1 MANKTIK
8 ISLLGLLLI
17 MFMSV
22 AMAAEVTQDT
32 TNEVTTP
39 SIDTIEATTPEV
51 VDVESDV
58 TDTDCGCT
66 CPINP
71 SNTSTVTPD
80 TTLTVQNDT
89 TYDFSGT
96 FTNKNY
102 NFENLDTV
110 VFTSSANNAIFYNTT
125 FTLSGKNIKISNLI
139 FNNTNTNGNP
149 ITITST
155 NVSCISGN
163 TINVFKNVSEETFGI
178 NVINSNNTCICG
190 NTINEI
196 GVPQMMGW
204 ETGVG
209 AIKFS
214 GIVFNN
220 VNTSCIKGNTL
231 NLQNVTTAYPFG
243 YSTMEAITVKGGSQN
258 DTVKQNVITVTGSEY
273 IYAISLSEFDNNITV
288 EENNITLTG
297 SNYICGVQLSSVTN
311 STVRKNKIEGT
322 CSEESGQGASY
333 EAFAYGVAVLTG
345 TWGAS
350 TSEATG
356 NIVEYNNVTLDSTVA
371 YAYELSNADNTII
384 QYNNASITG
393 NVVMALGIYNSSCN
407 NITNNI
413 FRVTGN
419 TRTLNNSIYEAVYP
433 ETTGIKIVDYS
444 SDIIID
450 NNSITVTDT
459 TNNNSTYCVIIEE
472 DCDSIDVINN
482 TLYSS
487 DPLIRQGND
496 SVYDDTLGGQNINN
510 NN

>member
-1 MANKTIK
+1 MSKRFLK
-8 ISLLGLLLI
+8 VSLLGLLLV
-17 MFMSV
+17 MCMSV
-22 AMAAEVTQDT
+22 AMAADVSEDT
-32 TNEVTTP
+32 TSEVAVP
-39 SIDTIEATTPEV
+39 SSDIIDESVTEV
-51 VDVESDV
+51 AEVESDV

-125 FTLSGKNIKISNLI
+125 FTLSGKNIKISNLV

-178 NVINSNNTCICG
+178 NVINSNYTCVCG
-190 NTINEI
+190 NTINEV

-371 YAYELSNADNTII
+371 YAYELSNVDNTIVR
-384 QYNNASITG
+384 YNLANVTG
-393 NVVMALGIYNSSCN
+393 RVVMALGIYNSTNC
-407 NITNNI
+407 NITENT
-413 FRVTGN
+413 FDVYGN
-419 TRTLNNSIYEAVYP
+419 SRLLNNSIYEAVYP
-433 ETTGIKIVDYS
+433 VTTGIKIVDDD
-444 SDIIID
+444 SDNIYITF
-450 NNSITVTDT
+450 NTITVTES
-459 TNNNSTYCVIIEE
+459 TNIETFAIVLE
-472 DCDSIDVINN
+472 DLDGNYVTNN
-482 TLYSS
+482 TLKSTWATGSYTG
-487 DPLIRQGND
+487 DDAVDGN
-496 SVYDDTLGGQNINN
+496 NIFNTIEDN
-510 NN
+510 E

>member
-58 TDTDCGCT
+58 TTEEETGSS

-71 SNTSTVTPD
+71 TNTASVTPD
-80 TTLTVQNDT
+80 TNLTVQNDT

-96 FTNKNY
+96 FNNKNY
-102 NFENLDTV
+102 NFDNLDTV

-125 FTLSGKNIKISNLI
+125 FTLSGKNIKISNLV

-178 NVINSNNTCICG
+178 NVINSNYTCVCG
-190 NTINEI
+190 NTINEV

-356 NIVEYNNVTLDSTVA
+356 NIVEYNDVTLDSTVA

-384 QYNNASITG
+384 QYNNATVTG
-393 NVVMALGIYNSSCN
+393 NVVMALGIYNSSYN
-407 NITNNI
+407 NINNNI
-413 FRVTGN
+413 FIVTGN
-419 TRTLNNSIYEAVYP
+419 TRTLNDSIYEAVWP
-433 ETTGIKIVDYS
+433 VTTGIKINETSY
-444 SDIIID
+444 
-450 NNSITVTDT
+450 NNTIENNIITVTDSVT
-459 TNNNSTYCVIIEE
+459 NYYAVVLVGTINSTVMNNELNGSRNGNNAVSWRNNNVNCTVAS
-472 DCDSIDVINN
+472 N
-482 TLYSS
+482 
-487 DPLIRQGND
+487 Q
-496 SVYDDTLGGQNINN
+496 
-510 NN
+510 